1 MFAFVRVDVLAMLF
15 VISTSI
21 CFPNCTQTRYEQL
34 VVVYGY
40 VALVVDDDVKLF
52 HGVVVPVVEVGH
64 DPTRHCSSFETFQ
77 RSQELAGFERDFRF

>member
-1 MFAFVRVDVLAMLF
+1 MFFKLYSGYLYVK
-15 VISTSI
+15 
-21 CFPNCTQTRYEQL
+21 NCITQRKQL
-34 VVVYGY
+34 LVVYGY

-77 RSQELAGFERDFRF
+77 RSQELQVAGFERDFRL